1 MTLHLVE
8 DEISGQDWRD
18 KNDRIVIKVCLKKA
32 NSDKSQR
39 ESSFIRILIKRES
52 H

>member
-8 DEISGQDWRD
+8 DEISGQDRRD